1 MIKRRS
7 GLVVGW
13 HAWIAAATLLF
24 PLSISAAPQTVAV
37 EGALTG
43 AGGTPAVDGVHKLTF
58 ALYAGEKDAQPAWSE
73 GPLDVQVAGGRFHV
87 ALGASKPF
95 DLAKIGAA
103 GWLGVQVGG
112 DLELP
117 RRPLHAAPYALIAG
131 QLQCSGCISADAI
144 ANGAIPAAK
153 VGFNF
158 AGAATKGGAALDLN
172 CSNCVG
178 VGELLF
184 DGDVDLGGNSFKAK
198 NVTLSGDLAAKT
210 VTAAS
215 FVGDGSKLT
224 GILSVNGA
232 CPSGQAV
239 VGIEADGKL
248 TCKSLASVMPSDGL
262 DEISGGTLGTQ
273 FKDLFT
279 AGGLPAKIPDNTG
292 VSALADLTV
301 GDLGKIETIRVEVEV
316 ANTDLSVVSIVLLPP
331 GDKQKGF
338 VLCDPCGSKDAKSL
352 KTSYPDKSSIK
363 SGDLATLLGTQAKGL
378 WTLKVLD
385 TGFCLPQA
393 PGNAELCDTQ
403 GKTDGTL
410 VAFRVEVGTLSTT
423 KVGAFAPLQ
432 LHKLATVPYPC
443 DAVAEGSMFYDKVT
457 HRIRF
462 CDGQVWRSIAD
473 ACGNGVLEPGEQCDD
488 GNNQAGDGCSEI
500 CQAALGMGAGNPAT
514 SCAAILEAWKK
525 DNSTAKSGV
534 YWLDTDGVGGN
545 AAFRTQCEMIL
556 EGGGWTLLFNLDS
569 GDNKRHTYDDVAFW
583 TQAGSEGDPAQPLA
597 SGSKTLAFST
607 LGGKEVMI
615 IAHDNGKEMAR
626 GGYDLLAAYQNK
638 TLMALF
644 SGGEATVSG
653 NRKFQAGTVGA
664 TLNTKRDQK
673 RVGDPFVDPNNGEP
687 LVINKQSGWSSNANK
702 TRLMTTATNGQYGH
716 TFSGIGGHHIH
727 SGWGMNFESAPIAS
741 YCDCTNLY
749 GNANNLEGNGQ
760 GTTLAGN
767 GGCYDPGIFK
777 FLPVDLAVYI
787 R

>member
-1 MIKRRS
+1 MSGRHPMEWVRRVS
-7 GLVVGW
+7 L
-13 HAWIAAATLLF
+13 AAAVLLA
-24 PLSISAAPQTVAV
+24 PVSLSAAPQTVAV

-43 AGGTPAVDGVHKLTF
+43 TGGAPAVDGVHKLTF
-58 ALYAGEKDAQPAWSE
+58 ALYAGEKDAQAAWSE
-73 GPLDVQVAGGRFHV
+73 GPLDVQVVGGRFHV
-87 ALGASKPF
+87 GLGASKPF
-95 DLAKIGAA
+95 DLAKLGAA
-103 GWLGVQVGG
+103 GWLGVQVAA
-112 DLELP
+112 DPELP
-117 RRPLHAAPYALIAG
+117 RRPLHATPFALIAS
-131 QLQCSGCISADAI
+131 QLQCTGCISADAI

-153 VGFNF
+153 VGFNY
-158 AGAATKGGAALDLN
+158 AGSSTKGGAALDLS

-184 DGDVDLGGNSFKAK
+184 DGDVDLGGNSLKAK
-198 NVTLSGDLAAKT
+198 NVTLSGDLAAKS
-210 VTAAS
+210 VTASS
-215 FVGDGSKLT
+215 FIGDGSKLT
-224 GILSVNGA
+224 GIQSVSGA

-239 VGIEADGKL
+239 FGIEVDGKL
-248 TCKSLASVMPSDGL
+248 KCKSLASVLPSDGL

-273 FKDLFT
+273 FKDLFA
-279 AGGLPAKIPDNTG
+279 AGSLPVKIPDNTG
-292 VSALADLTV
+292 VSAVAELTV
-301 GDLGKIETIRVEVEV
+301 GDLGKIESIRVEVEV

-338 VLCDPCGSKDAKSL
+338 VLCDPCGSKDSKSL
-352 KTSYPDKSSIK
+352 KTSYPDKTPIK
-363 SGDLATLLGTQAKGL
+363 TGDLATLLGTQAKGP

-393 PGNAELCDTQ
+393 PGNSELCDTQ

-410 VAFRVEVGTLSTT
+410 AAFRVEVGTLSTT

-432 LHKLATVPYPC
+432 LHKLNSVPYAC
-443 DAVAEGSMFYDKVT
+443 DAVAEGSVFYDKVT

-462 CDGQVWRSIAD
+462 CDGTVWRSLAD

-488 GNNQAGDGCSEI
+488 GNNQPGDGCSEI
-500 CQAALGMGAGNPAT
+500 CLAALGVGAGNPAPT
-514 SCAAILEAWKK
+514 CAAILEAWKL
-525 DNSTAKSGV
+525 DNSVAKSGV

-545 AAFRTQCEMIL
+545 AAFRTHCEMIL
-556 EGGGWTLLFNLDS
+556 EGGGWTMVFNLDS

-583 TQAGSEGDPAQPLA
+583 TQSGVEGDAAQPLA

-607 LGGKEVMI
+607 LGGKELMVV
-615 IAHDNGKEMAR
+615 AHDNGKEMAR

-638 TLMALF
+638 SMLTLF
-644 SGGEATVSG
+644 GGGEATISG
-653 NRKFQAGTVGA
+653 NRKFQAGSVGA

-673 RVGDPFVDPNNGEP
+673 RVGDPFVDPNNTEP
-687 LVINKQSGWSSNANK
+687 LVVNKQSGWSSNANK
-702 TRLMTTATNGQYGH
+702 ARLMTTATNGQYGH

-727 SGWGMNFESAPIAS
+727 SGWGMNFESAPIVS

-749 GNANNLEGNGQ
+749 GNASNLEGNGQ
-760 GTTLAGN
+760 GLTLGGN
-767 GGCYDPGIFK
+767 GGCYDPGLFK